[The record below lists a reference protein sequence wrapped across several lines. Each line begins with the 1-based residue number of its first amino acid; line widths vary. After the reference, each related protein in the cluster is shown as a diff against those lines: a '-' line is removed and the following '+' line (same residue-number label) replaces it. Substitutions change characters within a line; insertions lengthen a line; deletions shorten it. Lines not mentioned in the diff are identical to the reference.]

1 MKFVV
6 LGGQRGIVED
16 ITLSLHDRHRHIDSI
31 YTTITGKDDFYAY
44 KYHNFV
50 LKFRHYEKATKFEKI
65 FHLF

>member
-16 ITLSLHDRHRHIDSI
+16 ITLSLHDRHGHIDSV
-31 YTTITGKDDFYAY
+31 YPTITGKDDFCDW

-50 LKFRHYEKATKFEKI
+50 N
-65 FHLF
+65 